1 MLYISGWCCWC
12 FRFKFCFPRKRISF
26 AKHYYMLNPP
36 GTFAKVIKKTK
47 DVDFI
52 KYEAT
57 EYEYDAYKTFEA
69 AIKNI

>member
-1 MLYISGWCCWC
+1 
-12 FRFKFCFPRKRISF
+12 
-26 AKHYYMLNPP
+26 MLNPP